1 MSYEIKGEIIR
12 IEDTQTFQSGFQ
24 KRNIVVKTLENYPQ
38 EILIEFMKD
47 KVDLPEAHSVG
58 AIVTVGINING
69 RMWESPT
76 GEKKWFNT
84 LVGWKIIK
92 DASATA
98 EEPTQAKPSDY
109 KKPEEKPFDLD
120 DDIDDDLPF

>member
-1 MSYEIKGEIIR
+1 MSYEIKGEIVR
-12 IEDTQTFQSGFQ
+12 IEDVQTFASGFQ

-47 KVDLPEAHSVG
+47 KVDLPDAHSIG
-58 AIVTVGINING
+58 SIVTVGINING

-84 LVGWKIIK
+84 IIGWKIIK
-92 DASATA
+92 EATGPA
-98 EEPTQAKPSDY
+98 DTHTAAPYSQTPATTTNPLLEDGSD
-109 KKPEEKPFDLD
+109 DN
-120 DDIDDDLPF
+120 LPF

>member
-1 MSYEIKGEIIR
+1 MSYEIKGEIIK
-12 IEDTQTFQSGFQ
+12 IGETETFPSGFQ
-24 KRNIVVKTLENYPQ
+24 KRNIVIRTLENYPQ

-47 KVDLPEAHSVG
+47 KVDLPDVHSVG

-84 LVGWKIIK
+84 IVGWKMIK
-92 DASATA
+92 EATGA
-98 EEPTQAKPSDY
+98 TEVEPIQA
-109 KKPEEKPFDLD
+109 KPEEKPRTIEKEIFEEE
-120 DDIDDDLPF
+120 DDDLPF